1 MHYDIFS
8 LTLARYFSSFNLKV
22 FVVIYRYRK
31 WDLGDGNAVIV
42 RCEHDAV
49 MHGPKG
55 EEALLNIKTLNEWDS
70 KVL

>member
-1 MHYDIFS
+1 MP
-8 LTLARYFSSFNLKV
+8 TLEPTCFMLLSSC
-22 FVVIYRYRK
+22 RYRK

-70 KVL
+70 KVIFTQ